1 MTTTAAKLKP
11 LSVLPAFTVI
21 VNGDEL
27 LVDSRTF
34 TMKEHRLRRR
44 ELTRISVEDDLVPDD
59 ADIVATSIWIVLRRS
74 DPDLAFDDV
83 LDSLNFGAMVD
94 RQPAGDDVRSDD
106 PEA

>member
-1 MTTTAAKLKP
+1 MTAQLKQ
-11 LSVLPAFTVI
+11 LSVLPPFTVK

-59 ADIVATSIWIVLRRS
+59 ADIMAASIWVVLRRS
-74 DPDLAFDDV
+74 DPDLTFDDV
-83 LDSLNFGAMVD
+83 LNSLSFGDMAD
-94 RQPAGDDVRSDD
+94 RQPAGDEMRASD

>member
-1 MTTTAAKLKP
+1 MTAQLKQ
-11 LSVLPAFTVI
+11 LSVLPPFTVK
-21 VNGDEL
+21 VNGDEV

-59 ADIVATSIWIVLRRS
+59 ADITAASIWIVLRRT
-74 DPDLAFDDV
+74 DPDLALDDV
-83 LDSLNFGAMVD
+83 LDSLNFGDMAD
-94 RQPAGDDVRSDD
+94 RQPAGDEMRASD